1 MIKGL
6 VYQSASFNQSHWR
19 KNMVQKVFT
28 QDQAFQIILKIL
40 ETKSVEF
47 AGNDHPDFDS
57 ITAPMVDADYLKNLL
72 TDLTTPDVDLKAA
85 LASEHDKDCDQAP
98 F

>member
-1 MIKGL
+1 
-6 VYQSASFNQSHWR
+6 
-19 KNMVQKVFT
+19 MVQKVFT

>member
-1 MIKGL
+1 
-6 VYQSASFNQSHWR
+6 
-19 KNMVQKVFT
+19 MVQKVFT

-57 ITAPMVDADYLKNLL
+57 ITAPMVMRII
-72 TDLTTPDVDLKAA
+72 
-85 LASEHDKDCDQAP
+85 
-98 F
+98 